1 MLMLASLPLNVTRAA
16 TGPLLSLNSV
26 LALLAG
32 ALLLTGF
39 AVAGARWLRDYVWA
53 YLAQSLVV
61 TAVVVDVGVGTARWD
76 LLLVAALTILIK
88 VLIIP
93 WQLRRVIERLP
104 QQRERSPLLNAPL
117 SLVVALALSLLAYF
131 SAPSVIASAAVFNQ
145 PPLAISLALVL
156 IGLFILSVRRH
167 VVAQVV
173 GLLTIENGLF
183 SGALAIA
190 FGMPLLVEFGI
201 LFDVLVAV
209 IVLTL
214 LVTLL
219 HRTLT
224 SAETTELRRLRG

>member
-1 MLMLASLPLNVTRAA
+1 MNDIL
-16 TGPLLSLNSV
+16 G
-26 LALLAG
+26 LLAG

-53 YLAQSLVV
+53 YVAQSVIVAAIVVAVALGTSRWELLVV
-61 TAVVVDVGVGTARWD
+61 AALTLVVKVWGIPALLRRVVARLPVQREARP
-76 LLLVAALTILIK
+76 LLNTPLSLVAAL
-88 VLIIP
+88 
-93 WQLRRVIERLP
+93 
-104 QQRERSPLLNAPL
+104 LLT
-117 SLVVALALSLLAYF
+117 LLAFF
-131 SAPSVIASAAVFNQ
+131 SAPAVIAPGAVFNQ

-156 IGLFILSVRRH
+156 IGLFMLSVRRH

-224 SAETTELRRLRG
+224 SAETTNLRRLRG

>member
-1 MLMLASLPLNVTRAA
+1 MTLTMSDVSAISAAFGMGGALNT
-16 TGPLLSLNSV
+16 V
-26 LALLAG
+26 LGLLAG
-32 ALLLTGF
+32 ALLLSGF
-39 AVAGARWLRDYVWA
+39 AVASSRWLRDYVWA
-53 YLAQSLVV
+53 YRAQSVTL
-61 TAVVVDVGVGTARWD
+61 TAVVIAVGIGAGRWE
-76 LLLVAALTILIK
+76 LMIVAALTVLVK
-88 VLIIP
+88 VFIIP
-93 WQLRRVIERLP
+93 AQLRRVIVHLP
-104 QQRERSPLLNAPL
+104 SQRESRPLLNTSL
-117 SLVVALALSLLAYF
+117 SLVVALLLTLLSFF
-131 SAPSVIASAAVFNQ
+131 SAPTVIAPGAFFNQ

-224 SAETTELRRLRG
+224 SAETTDLRRLRG

>member
-1 MLMLASLPLNVTRAA
+1 MSNPMNDIL
-16 TGPLLSLNSV
+16 G
-26 LALLAG
+26 LLAG

-53 YLAQSLVV
+53 YVAQSVIVAAIVVAVALGTSRWELLVV
-61 TAVVVDVGVGTARWD
+61 AALTLVVKVWGIPALLRRVVARLPVQREARP
-76 LLLVAALTILIK
+76 LLNTPLSLVAAL
-88 VLIIP
+88 
-93 WQLRRVIERLP
+93 
-104 QQRERSPLLNAPL
+104 LLT
-117 SLVVALALSLLAYF
+117 LLAFF
-131 SAPSVIASAAVFNQ
+131 SAPAVIAPGAVFNQ

-156 IGLFILSVRRH
+156 IGLFMLSVRRH

-224 SAETTELRRLRG
+224 SAETTNLRRLRG

>member
-1 MLMLASLPLNVTRAA
+1 MLMLSSLTLLATRASA
-16 TGPLLSLNSV
+16 PSAWLGSV

-39 AVAGARWLRDYVWA
+39 AVAGARWLRDYDWA

-61 TAVVVDVGVGTARWD
+61 TAVVVVVGVGTARWD
-76 LLLVAALTILIK
+76 LLIVAALTILVK

-93 WQLRRVIERLP
+93 WQLRHVIARLP
-104 QQRERSPLLNAPL
+104 QQRERNPLLNAPL

-131 SAPSVIASAAVFNQ
+131 SAPSVIAPAAVFNQ